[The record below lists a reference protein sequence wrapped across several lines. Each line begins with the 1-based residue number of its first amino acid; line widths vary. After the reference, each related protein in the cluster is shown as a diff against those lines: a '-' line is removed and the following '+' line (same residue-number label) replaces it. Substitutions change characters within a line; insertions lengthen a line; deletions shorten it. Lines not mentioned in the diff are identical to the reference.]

1 MTAAIAVLA
10 ALSAVLAVCA
20 APASAA
26 AGYDAER
33 CGNTSGRVLLTLD
46 DWSVEDPDRA
56 VRAGS
61 FLRGRGVRAA
71 FFLVNHHAER
81 HPQIAVTLRRQGH
94 WVGNHS
100 YSHPH
105 LPALSE
111 KAAREEIRTGLRS
124 TLLRPPFGDYGPR
137 ETALAAE
144 LGYRICTWTLDT
156 LDWEKTGGQFPGPE
170 VLRARVRQA
179 PAAAKR
185 SGVVLGHLFTRFPD
199 ALPGIVD
206 DLHDQGYGLCRN
218 SGPTTASIPDPLD
231 C

>member
-1 MTAAIAVLA
+1 MTAAIAVMA

-26 AGYDAER
+26 AGYDVER

-46 DWSVEDPDRA
+46 DWSVEDPDRI
-56 VRAGS
+56 VRAGD
-61 FLRGRGVRAA
+61 FLQGRGVRAA
-71 FFLVNHHAER
+71 FFLVNNYAER
-81 HPQIAVTLRRQGH
+81 YPRITAALRRQGH

-105 LPALSE
+105 LPALTE
-111 KAAREEIRTGLRS
+111 KAAREEIRNGLRS

-156 LDWEKTGGQFPGPE
+156 RDWVKTGEQFPGPD
-170 VLRARVRQA
+170 VLRARVREA
-179 PAAAKR
+179 PAAVKR

-206 DLHDQGYGLCRN
+206 DLHGQGYRLCRN
-218 SGPTTASIPDPLD
+218 SGPTTENIRNPLD